1 MLDERQVSRPGGTT
15 ASHPSPAETTGAG
28 QWDAV
33 PRGLS
38 SLWQLRLS
46 THVHPASSLQWT

>member
-1 MLDERQVSRPGGTT
+1 MLDERQVSRPRGTT